1 MKESCFGDSSGRYE
15 RLSESKDN
23 SSPSRPKH
31 FPYIAPFYSKASEE
45 VRPLLEEKE
54 SGDTYTGKRLIGSD
68 EEKSIYGKGKNEI
81 ASEEDTTRIITF
93 QIAEDFDR
101 LLSGGLT
108 ALYKNFK
115 TPYSV
120 LQMYQPFVEEIKAF
134 LEQKN
139 LDPDTLHVNENGQL
153 IHVVERQEEVKDE
166 QILVDGGI
174 KDDVKLMECFDKKS
188 FIDVIREMTN
198 TDAGPEERENFKLL
212 VDRTTVYLKKLW
224 GILEENTLKL
234 RSEIE
239 SKYLSEG
246 EEKRI
251 AFEYY
256 KMQAK
261 KSIALNS
268 PCKMINYLRYHLS
281 WQYKV
286 ESRRY
291 KRLVTEDFRK
301 QKEMLDILQK
311 KYGNQIYG
319 FGKSKNRQEELYKE
333 IVIKEDREKTD
344 ASEYRSLTAKCL
356 AQLSMDIKVYKVLR
370 ANYDKLIEAI
380 NSENAK
386 KQEECQKRIECH
398 EEILE
403 NIKDENGVKEAQEDF
418 KVLKEHFYACLSTQN
433 EVRSN
438 KADELMLQFSLQLQ
452 EAFKSMLTYEAS
464 EGACSDIAR
473 QSANLQM
480 QNKLNEIRQIK
491 IRKMLGSGNFDVITN
506 NAVNAASILLGAG
519 GLSLSLLSTIHT
531 PAATAAAIGATIAG
545 GLIATG
551 IAGATAV
558 R

>member
-1 MKESCFGDSSGRYE
+1 MKRSCFGDFSRSYK
-15 RLSESKDN
+15 RLPESKDN
-23 SSPSRPKH
+23 SSPNRSKH
-31 FPYIAPFYSKASEE
+31 FLYRNPSYSKASEE
-45 VRPLLEEKE
+45 VRPLLEEKV
-54 SGDTYTGKRLIGSD
+54 SDDTYTGKRPMDSD
-68 EEKSIYGKGKNEI
+68 EEKSIYGKDKNEI
-81 ASEEDTTRIITF
+81 ASSEDTLASSSNDARAAKEENACIITF
-93 QIAEDFDR
+93 QAAEDFDR

-120 LQMYQPFVEEIKAF
+120 LQTYQSFTEEIKAF
-134 LEQKN
+134 LEQEN

-153 IHVVERQEEVKDE
+153 IHVVERREEVKDE

-174 KDDVKLMECFDKKS
+174 KDDVKLIKYFGKRNFS
-188 FIDVIREMTN
+188 DVISELIGPS
-198 TDAGPEERENFKLL
+198 AGPERRENFKLL
-212 VDRTTVYLKKLW
+212 VDRTAVYLKELW
-224 GILEENTLKL
+224 ETLEENTSKL

-256 KMQAK
+256 KMQAE

-268 PCKMINYLRYHLS
+268 PYKIINYLRYRLS

-291 KRLVTEDFRK
+291 KRLVTEDFGK
-301 QKEMLDILQK
+301 QKEMLESLQK

-319 FGKSKNRQEELYKE
+319 LGKSRNRQEELHKE
-333 IVIKEDREKTD
+333 MVIKENCEKTD

-398 EEILE
+398 EKILE

-418 KVLKEHFYACLSTQN
+418 KVLKEQFYACLNTQN

-464 EGACSDIAR
+464 EGAC
-473 QSANLQM
+473 
-480 QNKLNEIRQIK
+480 
-491 IRKMLGSGNFDVITN
+491 F
-506 NAVNAASILLGAG
+506 
-519 GLSLSLLSTIHT
+519 
-531 PAATAAAIGATIAG
+531 
-545 GLIATG
+545 
-551 IAGATAV
+551 
-558 R
+558 